1 MAKAIMIQGTTS
13 NAGKSLL
20 TAGLCRIFKED
31 GYKVAPFKSQNM
43 ALNSFIT
50 DDGLEMGRAQAVQAE
65 ACGIRP
71 DVRMNPI
78 LLKPTSDKGS
88 QVILHGEVKGTM
100 LAKDYFATK
109 HELIPEIKKAY
120 ESLAEEFDI
129 IVIEGAGS
137 PCEINLKENDIVNMG
152 MAKIAKAPVLIA
164 GDIERGGLFAA
175 LAGTMLLLNEDE
187 KLMVK
192 GTLINKFRGDVS
204 LLEPGLRMLENIINV
219 PTIGVIPHLDVEIDD
234 EDSLSGSLTDEKRDK
249 IIDIG
254 VIGLPRISNFT
265 DFNPFSYIEGVGVR
279 YIKSVGEFGNP
290 DMIIIPGTKN
300 TMADLLWIREK
311 GLEAKILKYAN
322 SGNPIFG
329 ICGGYQ
335 MLGKTLSDPDNVEH
349 GGEMSGLG
357 LIDYSTIFEAKKIR
371 TQIEGNLS
379 NVDGIFKRLS
389 NEKYSAYEIHMGI
402 TDTNE
407 NIVNKGNIY
416 GTYFHGIFDKENIS
430 KIIIEELL
438 KKKGLDISDLKTF
451 NNDEFKE
458 SQYVILAREL
468 RKSLDMKAIYE
479 ILEKG
484 I

>member
-1 MAKAIMIQGTTS
+1 
-13 NAGKSLL
+13 
-20 TAGLCRIFKED
+20 
-31 GYKVAPFKSQNM
+31 
-43 ALNSFIT
+43 
-50 DDGLEMGRAQAVQAE
+50 
-65 ACGIRP
+65 
-71 DVRMNPI
+71 
-78 LLKPTSDKGS
+78 
-88 QVILHGEVKGTM
+88 
-100 LAKDYFATK
+100 
-109 HELIPEIKKAY
+109 
-120 ESLAEEFDI
+120 
-129 IVIEGAGS
+129 
-137 PCEINLKENDIVNMG
+137 
-152 MAKIAKAPVLIA
+152 
-164 GDIERGGLFAA
+164 
-175 LAGTMLLLNEDE
+175 
-187 KLMVK
+187 
-192 GTLINKFRGDVS
+192 
-204 LLEPGLRMLENIINV
+204 
-219 PTIGVIPHLDVEIDD
+219 
-234 EDSLSGSLTDEKRDK
+234 
-249 IIDIG
+249 
-254 VIGLPRISNFT
+254 
-265 DFNPFSYIEGVGVR
+265 
-279 YIKSVGEFGNP
+279 
-290 DMIIIPGTKN
+290 MIIIPGTKN

-371 TQIEGNLS
+371 TQAEGNLS

>member
-50 DDGLEMGRAQAVQAE
+50 KDGLEMGRAQAVQAE
-65 ACGIRP
+65 ACGILP

-88 QVILHGEVKGTM
+88 QVILHGEVRGTM
-100 LAKDYFATK
+100 LAKEYFATK
-109 HELIPEIKKAY
+109 QDLIPEIEKAY
-120 ESLAEEFDI
+120 NSLAKEFDI

-164 GDIERGGLFAA
+164 GDIERGGVFAA
-175 LAGTMLLLNEDE
+175 LAGTMLLLDDDE
-187 KLMVK
+187 KEMVK
-192 GTLINKFRGDVS
+192 GVLINKFRGDVS
-204 LLEPGLRMLENIINV
+204 LLEPGLEMLENIIKV
-219 PTIGVIPHLDVEIDD
+219 PTIGVIPYLNVEIDD
-234 EDSLSGSLTDEKRDK
+234 EDSLSGRLSDKKEEK
-249 IIDIG
+249 IIDIA

-265 DFNPFSYIEGVGVR
+265 DFNPFGYIEGVGVR
-279 YIKSVGEFGNP
+279 YIKSVREFGNP
-290 DMIIIPGTKN
+290 DLVIIPGTKN
-300 TMADLLWIREK
+300 TMSDLLWLRET
-311 GLEAKILKYAN
+311 GLEATILKYSN
-322 SGNPIFG
+322 EGNPIFG

-335 MLGKTLSDPDNVEH
+335 MLGKKLSDPDNIEH
-349 GGEMSGLG
+349 GGEMLGLG
-357 LIDYSTIFEAKKIR
+357 ILDYSTVFEPKKIR
-371 TQIEGNLS
+371 TQLTGKLS
-379 NVDGIFKRLS
+379 NVSGIFERLS
-389 NEKYSAYEIHMGI
+389 KEEYSAYEIHMGI
-402 TDTNE
+402 TNTEE
-407 NIVNKGNIY
+407 NIVNKGNVY
-416 GTYFHGIFDKENIS
+416 GTYFHGVFDKENIS

-438 KKKGLDISDLKTF
+438 KKKGLDFSDLKTF
-451 NNDEFKE
+451 DNDEFKE

-468 RKSLDMKAIYE
+468 RKSLDMDAIYK
-479 ILEKG
+479 ILEEG